1 MREAVYINGDRPTPN
16 NGGVIDET
24 RSEIG
29 ENESTAGKDHMSKRD
44 FAKTRA
50 GESTGRFHA
59 WTIHCQNK
67 QHAITCKDRI
77 QAAFNTDKAL
87 ADKSNILLVCCYVE
101 QCPRTQRWHLQG
113 YTALKKKR
121 RLSSIFD
128 KILCVWADGAGSS
141 YSIWPFVKP
150 ALYSAWHNKRYCE
163 KDGEGFTLGE
173 AATWDEENLKALGN
187 SQGKRTDI
195 EEMAKDFRA
204 NPWESKLTKARKFPN
219 QFCNYNR
226 AFDKLLTL
234 ERDYQ
239 YHSEY
244 HTSERKNNMKN
255 YVYYGPAGCG
265 KSHTV
270 EEEVKLILRDN
281 PHLRVYYKTIQKWWE
296 GYDGEEIVVI
306 DDFRSSMPFSE
317 LLNMMDGKPFRRE
330 AKGTSI
336 CLRANHIFFT
346 TPRPPM
352 MWYKKLMEEDGDASE
367 QLERRIYQLREFKA
381 SDNPRYN
388 ELVRRRIR
396 KRNAMGFVIEDDD
409 QGGSDTNQLVRRKN
423 VVLRRAKRPRT
434 TTTTT
439 TTSTT
444 SSGGHSCMLCDE
456 GLPCYIHG
464 NNLDDNDPFHENWL

>member
-1 MREAVYINGDRPTPN
+1 MRDAIYIDGDRSTPN
-16 NGGVIDET
+16 NGGDIEET
-24 RSEIG
+24 RSEIS
-29 ENESTAGKDHMSKRD
+29 ENESTAGKDVMPKAE
-44 FAKTRA
+44 FARTTA
-50 GESTGRFHA
+50 GKSAGRFHA

-67 QHAITCKDRI
+67 QHALLCQQRI
-77 QAAFNTDKAL
+77 RAAFDADKAL
-87 ADKSNILLVCCYVE
+87 GDKSNILLVCCYVE
-101 QCPRTQRWHLQG
+101 QCPRTQKWHLQG

-141 YSIWPFVKP
+141 FVIWPYIKP
-150 ALYSAWHNKRYCE
+150 AIYSAWHNKRYCE

-173 AATWDEENLKALGN
+173 AATWDDEKLKALGN
-187 SQGKRTDI
+187 NQGKRTDI
-195 EEMAKDFRA
+195 EAMAKDFRE
-204 NPWESKLTKARKFPN
+204 NPWESKLEKARKFPN

-239 YHSEY
+239 YHSKYAE
-244 HTSERKNNMKN
+244 SERKNNMKN
-255 YVYYGPAGCG
+255 YVYWGPSGCG

-270 EEEVKLILRDN
+270 EEVVKQIIRDN
-281 PHLRVYYKTIQKWWE
+281 PHCRVFYKTIQKWWD

-317 LLNMMDGKPFRRE
+317 LLNLMDGKPFRRE
-330 AKGTSI
+330 MKGTSI

-346 TPRPPM
+346 TPKAPH
-352 MWYKKLMEEDGDASE
+352 MWYRKLMDEDGDARE
-367 QLERRIYQLREFKA
+367 QLERRIYQLREFTRA
-381 SDNPRYN
+381 DNPRYN
-388 ELVRRRIR
+388 ELVGRRLR
-396 KRNAMGFVIEDDD
+396 KRDRMGFIIEEDEDGA
-409 QGGSDTNQLVRRKN
+409 GGSQSSQLVRSPN
-423 VVLRRAKRPRT
+423 VAVRRAKRPRIIS
-434 TTTTT
+434 

-444 SSGGHSCMLCDE
+444 SIIRGHSCMLCDE